1 MYFCF
6 FCNYLPWEKGGALH
20 LNKLE
25 SLHPRILCAKFG
37 WNWLSGSGE
46 EDFLILSLFF
56 PYFCNYLP
64 WEKGGALHLNKLES
78 LHPRILCA
86 KLGRNWPSGSG
97 EVDENV
103 KSLGQRKRQRQQR
116 QRRTTDTFRSEK
128 LTWAFGSG
136 ELKTRKYNTKPSK
149 FLYHF

>member
-1 MYFCF
+1 MT
-6 FCNYLPWEKGGALH
+6 NLVEIGQEVLEK
-20 LNKLE
+20 K
-25 SLHPRILCAKFG
+25 IFKFRQCIFG
-37 WNWLSGSGE
+37 
-46 EDFLILSLFF
+46 F
-56 PYFCNYLP
+56 FCNYLP

-116 QRRTTDTFRSEK
+116 QRRTTFDQKSSLEP
-128 LTWAFGSG
+128 LAQVS
-136 ELKTRKYNTKPSK
+136 
-149 FLYHF
+149 